1 MFEIIDNLL
10 KKYYGFFVFLVM
22 FLFVLSAICEYRDE
36 RAFKKKLR
44 EKQIELT
51 TSHQILKSYLLN
63 KNIV

>member
-1 MFEIIDNLL
+1 
-10 KKYYGFFVFLVM
+10 M